1 MSILNSYLIKEV
13 REVDHTYSI
22 DFTEVITGI
31 KKRLKHRVSFDV
43 LKVNH
48 DNYVTKVGVRVPNSL
63 YYTCVIGELGTD
75 HNFETIFGIK
85 SFRIHKDRY
94 NYDWGS
100 EWAKASITRKIPRA
114 ISIVSNLEPLYD
126 NGVVHKAVDDMRN
139 TAQEVL
145 TKSEDE
151 YSRLD
156 ATFANDLTSYNLR
169 NETTALVKQFIESSK
184 AGQVASVDSNN
195 PVLQKY
201 DEYCTK
207 KKELQEELTHLGE
220 RVIVHVI
227 KLFNREDIFIQLGGT
242 RARHMQM
249 EGMQARLPSVS
260 TLPQSVQ
267 TLVHTVNL
275 MAIGNGYST
284 TKTCSVGV
292 MDNAEHRIVEDHYV
306 VFLPVE
312 EVEGLMEILHVPE

>member
-1 MSILNSYLIKEV
+1 MSINKYLIKEK
-13 REVDHTYSI
+13 EVIDHTYST
-22 DFTEVITGI
+22 DFTAVITGI

-48 DNYVTKVGVRVPNSL
+48 DNYVTKIGVRVPNSL
-63 YYTCVIGELGTD
+63 YYTCFIGELGTD
-75 HNFETIFGIK
+75 CNFETVFGIA
-85 SFRIHKDRY
+85 SFRIYKDRY
-94 NYDWGS
+94 NYDWGV
-100 EWAKASITRKIPRA
+100 EWSKASITRKIPRA
-114 ISIVSNLEPLYD
+114 VSIASNLEPLYD
-126 NGVVHKAVDDMRN
+126 NGVVHQAVVDMQN
-139 TAQEVL
+139 TAKEAL
-145 TKSEDE
+145 TKSENE

-169 NETTALVKQFIESSK
+169 NKTTALVKQFIESSK
-184 AGQVASVDSNN
+184 AGQVAHLDPNN

-227 KLFNREDIFIQLGGT
+227 KLFNREDIFMRL
-242 RARHMQM
+242 
-249 EGMQARLPSVS
+249 EGRQARLPSVS

-312 EVEGLMEILHVPE
+312 EAEGLREILHVPE

>member
-1 MSILNSYLIKEV
+1 MSINKYLIKEV
-13 REVDHTYSI
+13 REVDHTYST
-22 DFTEVITGI
+22 DFTAVITGI

-43 LKVNH
+43 LKVNNE
-48 DNYVTKVGVRVPNSL
+48 NYVTKVGVRVPNSL
-63 YYTCVIGELGTD
+63 YYTCLIGKLGPD
-75 HNFETIFGIK
+75 MNSETVFGIK

-94 NYDWGS
+94 NYDWGP
-100 EWAKASITRKIPRA
+100 EWSRASITRKIPRA
-114 ISIVSNLEPLYD
+114 VSIASNLEPLYD
-126 NGVVHKAVDDMRN
+126 NGVVHLAVVDMRN
-139 TAQEVL
+139 TAEEAL
-145 TKSEDE
+145 TKSENE

-220 RVIVHVI
+220 RVPVHVI
-227 KLFNREDIFIQLGGT
+227 KLFNREDIFMRLEGR
-242 RARHMQM
+242 RALHMQM
-249 EGMQARLPSVS
+249 QGMQARLPSVS

-312 EVEGLMEILHVPE
+312 EAEGLREILHVPE